1 MSQSLSALAAMV
13 LLIAPGLAAQT
24 GTIAGR
30 VIDAGSNLPIPAAQ
44 VFIADLDLG
53 VLSQQNGSYLLANV
67 PVGPR
72 TVTVQRIGY
81 RQLTANVTVAAG
93 QTVVQDFRITEE
105 ALQLDEI
112 IITGTPGGTQRR
124 AIGNTVTSVEV
135 TNIVQEV
142 SITGVQDLLTG
153 RTPGLTF
160 SRLSGNV
167 GQGSPLR
174 VRGTG
179 SFSLD
184 TAPLVYV
191 DGVRVNN
198 DDDAGPAVASGAGVN
213 VIDDFNPE
221 DIESIEIIKGPAAA
235 SLYGT
240 EASAGVIQII
250 TKRGREGAPEFN
262 VSIREGLNYVVDPAG
277 RLGTMYTCPY
287 DDAPG
292 GLVGTT
298 QLGSYPTA
306 PAIVPSGT
314 NNLLCDEFS
323 ELVTYNMYD
332 EANEYIQE
340 GYYPWQTPRLY
351 SEGHAQSY
359 NLEVRGG
366 TQAINYFLSTNYDR
380 ETGFVYYNTDETF
393 RMRGNVGVV
402 FSEMFSLDLSTMYVD
417 GFTRFASPVSGDGGE
432 WQDLLWSNGYFLHD
446 VTPFGTTG
454 SNPRLGGFQEKLP
467 SDIPENESTREYNR
481 FTGSTTMR
489 FQTGEVN
496 LGGMAASL
504 TQRLVL
510 GIDKQWDI
518 NSNVFPLEDGQIP
531 AHLQQ
536 YFPAGAK
543 WNASYSE
550 NVTGTGVYSRPIT
563 TNLSFDY
570 ALTTNLQV
578 NDAWSLATSAGAQY
592 NIRETN
598 NFSNSGTGF
607 ASPLS
612 RTINQI
618 AQSNISTSYSNTT
631 NKGLGL
637 YVQEEVAFRDRIFVT
652 GALRFDDN
660 STFGVDAPAQTYPKL
675 SGSWVI
681 SEESFW
687 PLDFVSS
694 LRLRGAWGKAGRQ
707 PSALAGYNVYTAT
720 PGPGG
725 QPALRPSS
733 PGNTGVEPEVSTE
746 LELGFEFSLLEDRIS
761 GEFTHFN
768 RSDRQA
774 LLGIAIPGS
783 FGFPGSVDTNVGQID
798 NWGWEAQ
805 LNTRLYESDLVS
817 FDLGLTADHTDN
829 EIKSLCSTIDGQ
841 QSCFAGSGTIAIGIP
856 YPTQNIQ
863 WEVSDATWNATGNYQ
878 NAFAQRFTAN
888 CFQAQSLAPRD
899 AAGQASSDS
908 LRYGKVRGAPAP
920 CQTLTSWTRG
930 FVGGRSYA
938 THSFSVAPRISLFN
952 DQLQI
957 FAMAQ
962 GEYGRTRE
970 DSGHNWGHIYNNS
983 AVSRT
988 EDDPVW
994 VASQTLNGNSADD
1007 FTKGLFDG
1015 DFWKLREVGARYN
1028 LPEAWIAPTGAS
1040 RASLAF
1046 SARNLMTIWQ
1056 RQKRIYGEV
1065 ITDPEYGSASLTGD
1079 GNFWE
1084 TPPIASLS
1092 VTLRVTF

>member
-1 MSQSLSALAAMV
+1 MDKLNRQRMSQSLSALAAMV

-366 TQAINYFLSTNYDR
+366 TQAINYFLSTNYDQ

-543 WNASYSE
+543 WNPSYSE

-612 RTINQI
+612 RYQPDR
-618 AQSNISTSYSNTT
+618 AVEHQHVVQQHDQQGPRPLRARRGGLPRPDLRDGRAALRRQLDVRRGRAGADVPEALGLVGHLGGELLAAGLRQLAAAAR
-631 NKGLGL
+631 GLG
-637 YVQEEVAFRDRIFVT
+637 QG
-652 GALRFDDN
+652 GAAAVGARGLQRVH
-660 STFGVDAPAQTYPKL
+660 GDAGAGWPAGAASVEPGQH
-675 SGSWVI
+675 G
-681 SEESFW
+681 
-687 PLDFVSS
+687 
-694 LRLRGAWGKAGRQ
+694 RGAGGEHGARAG
-707 PSALAGYNVYTAT
+707 
-720 PGPGG
+720 
-725 QPALRPSS
+725 LR
-733 PGNTGVEPEVSTE
+733 V
-746 LELGFEFSLLEDRIS
+746 
-761 GEFTHFN
+761 
-768 RSDRQA
+768 
-774 LLGIAIPGS
+774 
-783 FGFPGSVDTNVGQID
+783 
-798 NWGWEAQ
+798 
-805 LNTRLYESDLVS
+805 
-817 FDLGLTADHTDN
+817 
-829 EIKSLCSTIDGQ
+829 
-841 QSCFAGSGTIAIGIP
+841 
-856 YPTQNIQ
+856 
-863 WEVSDATWNATGNYQ
+863 
-878 NAFAQRFTAN
+878 
-888 CFQAQSLAPRD
+888 LAPR
-899 AAGQASSDS
+899 GPH
-908 LRYGKVRGAPAP
+908 LG
-920 CQTLTSWTRG
+920 
-930 FVGGRSYA
+930 
-938 THSFSVAPRISLFN
+938 
-952 DQLQI
+952 
-957 FAMAQ
+957 
-962 GEYGRTRE
+962 
-970 DSGHNWGHIYNNS
+970 
-983 AVSRT
+983 
-988 EDDPVW
+988 
-994 VASQTLNGNSADD
+994 
-1007 FTKGLFDG
+1007 
-1015 DFWKLREVGARYN
+1015 
-1028 LPEAWIAPTGAS
+1028 
-1040 RASLAF
+1040 
-1046 SARNLMTIWQ
+1046 
-1056 RQKRIYGEV
+1056 
-1065 ITDPEYGSASLTGD
+1065 
-1079 GNFWE
+1079 
-1084 TPPIASLS
+1084 
-1092 VTLRVTF
+1092 